1 MKNRIGIFG
10 GSFDPVHK
18 GHVSVIKSFLKS
30 NLMDS
35 IRVMLTPYPPHK
47 KSGSLA
53 SYRHRLNMLEIAV
66 NGLNNVKISDLETR
80 LSQPSYTLQTID
92 YLKENEPDSL
102 FFLCIGEDS
111 IVNFSEWY
119 RFEEIL
125 EKVTLVVAERP
136 GFDKRD
142 VSAGILE
149 QTIFVEHTPIDISST
164 DIRKGE
170 AGKSEK
176 VVPKEV
182 EMYIQK
188 HSLYSNNKR

>member
-10 GSFDPVHK
+10 GSFDPVHI
-18 GHVSVIKSFLKS
+18 GHISVIKSFLRS

-47 KSGSLA
+47 KSKQQT
-53 SYRHRLNMLEIAV
+53 SYQHRLNMLYIAV
-66 NGLNNVKISDLETR
+66 DDLENVNISDLETK
-80 LSQPSYTLQTID
+80 LPQPSYTLQTID
-92 YLKENEPDSL
+92 HLQENEPDSL

-111 IVNFSEWY
+111 VVHFPEWY

-136 GFDKRD
+136 GFDKRK
-142 VSAGILE
+142 VSPEILE
-149 QTIFVEHTPIDISST
+149 KTIFVEHTPVDISSSE
-164 DIRKGE
+164 IRKGE
-170 AGKSEK
+170 AGDCEK

-182 EMYIQK
+182 GMYIQK
-188 HSLYSNNKR
+188 HSLYSNME